1 MATDTTSNPKPFVHL
16 HVHTQYSLLDGACRT
31 KELVNR
37 AKELNQP
44 AVSITDHGCLFGV
57 VDFYTKA
64 KEAGIKPI
72 IGIEAYM
79 APGDMTDARRQRTTT
94 GVKDGGYHLLLLAAD
109 LEGYAN
115 ILKLGSIAYRE
126 GFYYKPRIDKDVLRA
141 HGKGLIATSACL
153 GGEIPSAIMK
163 DDRKRARMLAET
175 YASIFGPDRFFIEVQ
190 KHIAEQDQ
198 VNPELMD
205 LADRMGIGVVATNDV
220 HFLNEGD
227 HAPHDVLCC
236 ISTGKLVSDESRMK
250 YPTQL
255 YLKSTAEMYAAMSH
269 PKWNE
274 ACENTLRIAEMC
286 DVTLPSGKS
295 HAPVVKIGKKEGV
308 RVSGVGCREETE
320 PAKTPRSSKSETRNP
335 KPDTRHPI
343 GSTDW
348 YKDFCSQYE
357 LLPFDELNDKD
368 ITAADIKTA
377 CDTALRELTEAGA
390 IWRYGT
396 AGISQEHRDR
406 MERELKILAD
416 KNISAYF
423 LIVWD
428 FVNEARRRGIPANAR
443 GSGVG
448 TMVGYCLGL
457 SNACPIQYGLLFERF
472 TDPDRSEYP
481 DIDIDMC
488 QDGRQ
493 EIIDYVRQ
501 KYGHV
506 AQIITFGTL
515 KARAAIRDVGRVLNL
530 GLGDVDKVCK
540 LVGDGLGTTITSAL
554 EQQPDLQRL
563 HQENPQVR
571 AVLDTAKRLEGLT
584 RHAGVHA
591 AGVIIA
597 TQPLDNI
604 VPLYQPPGTDQ
615 VVTQWDGP
623 TCEKVGLLKMDFLGL
638 RTLSIIEKAK
648 SLIRATLSPEMI
660 RASVE
665 AGFGY
670 RVSGV
675 GKGTGNTDAASDSL
689 SSSKPETRNPKPDSD
704 PLDLDRLTFDDQKVL
719 DLFRRGETS
728 GVFQFESEGMR
739 GLLMGMKPDRLEDL
753 IAANALYR
761 PGPMELIPDYN
772 DRKHG
777 RAKVPGV
784 HPIVDEI
791 TAETYG
797 IMVYQEQVMLIV
809 HKLGDIPLRS
819 AYTLIKAISK
829 KQQDKINASR
839 AQFVEGSQ
847 KKGLTAKQAEDLFD
861 LILKFAGYGFNKSH
875 STGYAIVA
883 YQTAFLKTYFPVQ
896 YMAAVLTYESVSTD
910 KVVEYTNECRKVLY
924 PDPKRGRGI
933 EVKQP
938 DINLSSVGFT
948 VVFDKGETKDAS
960 HGHIRFG
967 LSAVK
972 GVGEK
977 AILKIIEAR
986 EKEGPFRSLYNFCER
1001 VDQSALNRATV
1012 EALVKCGAFDSL
1024 HGIPKRAAMVAA
1036 IEDAMKRGAQE
1047 AKLKQTGSLWG
1058 MAEESPK
1065 AAVHA
1070 DPPLPEVAPW
1080 LPVESL
1086 ANEKSVLGF
1095 FVSSHPMNEQ
1105 RDTIARFSNVTIAD
1119 IQKLSGGVEVIIG
1132 GMLTRIKTVVTKN
1145 GRSAGQKM
1153 AMIAIED
1160 PTAHIEGVAF
1170 AETYATYAPLLT
1182 TDRIV
1187 FIKGKVDRKREAPN
1201 IIVNQIID
1209 AAAAAKE
1216 LAQAVRI
1223 VLKDEGTEARRH
1235 EGTEGGTNGHGD
1247 VSGHGDFSPRADG
1260 AVFNGSLRKLK
1271 ELLRQAGGRGSAD
1284 VLLEVH
1290 QAGRVATL
1298 RVQGMRIATDNDLQ
1312 QRIETVL
1319 GAPGCCQLIGPNKLM
1334 RSPGVTTMMHDD
1346 TAARERRH
1354 APGNEDEEFC
1364 ASIDRY

>member
-1 MATDTTSNPKPFVHL
+1 MATETATTSNQKPFVHL

-31 KELVNR
+31 KELVKR
-37 AKELNQP
+37 AKELGQP

-79 APGDMTDARRQRTTT
+79 APGEMADARKQRTTT

-109 LEGYAN
+109 ATGYAN

-141 HGKGLIATSACL
+141 HSKGIIATSACL

-163 DDRKRARMLAET
+163 DDRKRAKMLAET
-175 YASIFGPDRFFIEVQ
+175 YALIFGADRFFIEVQ
-190 KHIAEQDQ
+190 KHIPEQDQ

-220 HFLNEGD
+220 HFLNQGD

-255 YLKSTAEMYAAMSH
+255 YLKSTAEMYAAMAH
-269 PKWNE
+269 PKWTE

-286 DVTLPSGKS
+286 DVTLPFGKN
-295 HAPVVKIGKKEGV
+295 HAPVVKIGKKDGCG
-308 RVSGVGCREETE
+308 VSGLGSREESDSR
-320 PAKTPRSSKSETRNP
+320 PASKLKSSIRNP
-335 KPDTRHPI
+335 TPETRHPI

-348 YKDFCSQYE
+348 YKDFCGQYE
-357 LLPFDELNDKD
+357 LSPFDELNDKA
-368 ITAADIKTA
+368 ITAAELKSR
-377 CDTALRELTEAGA
+377 CDSALRELAEAGA
-390 IWRYGT
+390 VWRYGE
-396 AGISQEHRDR
+396 AGITQSHRDR
-406 MERELKILAD
+406 LERELKILAD

-493 EIIDYVRQ
+493 AIIDYVRV

-530 GLGDVDKVCK
+530 SLGDVDKVCK
-540 LVGDGLGTTITSAL
+540 LVGDGLTTTITTAL
-554 EQQPDLQRL
+554 EQVPDLQRL

-648 SLIRATLSPEMI
+648 ALIRATLSPEVI
-660 RASVE
+660 RKTVE
-665 AGFGY
+665 EGVGF

-675 GKGTGNTDAASDSL
+675 GKDKKAGALSAPSNGSTPHPTPHTPHPSHSD
-689 SSSKPETRNPKPDSD
+689 D

-719 DLFRRGETS
+719 DLFRRGETA

-777 RAKVPGV
+777 RSKVPKV

-797 IMVYQEQVMLIV
+797 IMVYQEQVMLVV

-829 KQQDKINASR
+829 KQQDKIDSYR
-839 AQFVEGSQ
+839 EKFIEGAQ
-847 KKGLTAKQAEDLFD
+847 KKGVSQQQGADFFN

-875 STGYAIVA
+875 STGYAIIA

-948 VVFDKGETKDAS
+948 VVFDRGETRDAS

-986 EKEGPFRSLYNFCER
+986 EKEGPFKSLYNFCER

-1058 MAEESPK
+1058 MADESPK
-1065 AAVHA
+1065 AATAAV
-1070 DPPLPEVAPW
+1070 DPSLPDVAPW

-1095 FVSSHPMNEQ
+1095 FVSSHPMNDQ
-1105 RDTIARFSNVTIAD
+1105 RDAIARFANVTIAD
-1119 IQKLSGGVEVIIG
+1119 IQRLSGGVEVIIG

-1170 AETYATYAPLLT
+1170 SETYATYAPLLT

-1187 FIKGKVDRKREAPN
+1187 FIKGKVDRKRETPN
-1201 IIVNQIID
+1201 IIVNQVID
-1209 AAAAAKE
+1209 ASAAAKE

-1223 VLKDEGTEARRH
+1223 VLKDESAKITPAGDAGPGPHPDGT
-1235 EGTEGGTNGHGD
+1235 
-1247 VSGHGDFSPRADG
+1247 
-1260 AVFNGSLRKLK
+1260 VFNGALRKLK
-1271 ELLRQAGGRGSAD
+1271 ELLRQATGRGANGSE
-1284 VLLEVH
+1284 VLLEIH

-1298 RVQGMRIATDNDLQ
+1298 RVQGLRVATDGDLA

-1319 GAPGCCQLIGPNKLM
+1319 DAPGCCQLIGPPKLM
-1334 RSPGVTTMMHDD
+1334 RSPGFATMIHDES
-1346 TAARERRH
+1346 AAQSRLK
-1354 APGNEDEEFC
+1354 APVGSGDEEFC

>member
-1 MATDTTSNPKPFVHL
+1 MATDTTTTPHKPFVHL

-31 KELVNR
+31 KELVKR
-37 AKELNQP
+37 AKELGQP

-64 KEAGIKPI
+64 KDAGIKPI

-79 APGDMTDARRQRTTT
+79 APGDMTDARKQRTST
-94 GVKDGGYHLLLLAAD
+94 GVKDGGYHLLLLASN

-115 ILKLGSIAYRE
+115 ILKLSSLAYRE
-126 GFYYKPRIDKDVLRA
+126 GFYYKPRIDKDVLKA
-141 HGKGLIATSACL
+141 HSAGLIATSACL
-153 GGEIPSAIMK
+153 GGEIPSALMK
-163 DDRKRARMLAET
+163 DDRKRAKMLAET
-175 YASIFGPDRFFIEVQ
+175 YASIFGRDRFFIEVQ

-205 LADRMGIGVVATNDV
+205 LADRMGLGVVATNDV

-236 ISTGKLVSDESRMK
+236 ISTGKLVSDESRMR

-255 YLKSTAEMYAAMSH
+255 YLKSTAEMYAAMTH

-286 DVTLPSGKS
+286 DVTLPFGKN
-295 HAPVVKIGKKEGV
+295 HAPVVKIGKKEG
-308 RVSGVGCREETE
+308 
-320 PAKTPRSSKSETRNP
+320 PRDQGLGPSKKAASSLGPRPSSLGP
-335 KPDTRHPI
+335 SSPPI

-348 YKDFCSQYE
+348 YKDFCAQYE

-368 ITAADIKTA
+368 ITADELKAR
-377 CDTALRELTEAGA
+377 CDTALIELTEAGA
-390 IWRYGT
+390 IWRYGEN
-396 AGISQEHRDR
+396 GITQAHRDR

-530 GLGDVDKVCK
+530 SLGDVDKVCK

-554 EQQPDLQRL
+554 EQQPDLQLL

-648 SLIRATLSPEMI
+648 ALIRASLSPEMI
-660 RASVE
+660 RKSVE
-665 AGFGY
+665 AGIGY

-675 GKGTGNTDAASDSL
+675 GKDNGTSATERDSL
-689 SSSKPETRNPKPDSD
+689 PSPKPNTRNPKPDSD

-719 DLFRRGETS
+719 DLFRRGETG

-777 RAKVPGV
+777 RAKVPSV
-784 HPIVDEI
+784 HPIVDAI

-797 IMVYQEQVMLIV
+797 IMVYQEQVMLVV

-819 AYTLIKAISK
+819 AYTLIKAIGK
-829 KQQDKINASR
+829 KQQDKIDSYRDKFIEGAQNKGVTNAQ
-839 AQFVEGSQ
+839 AVE
-847 KKGLTAKQAEDLFD
+847 FFN

-910 KVVEYTNECRKVLY
+910 KVVEYINECRKVLY

-948 VVFDKGETKDAS
+948 VVFEKGEVKDAS

-986 EKEGPFRSLYNFCER
+986 EKEGPFKSLYNFCER

-1012 EALVKCGAFDSL
+1012 EALVKCGAFDSQ
-1024 HGIPKRAAMVAA
+1024 HGIPKRAAMVSA

-1047 AKLKQTGSLWG
+1047 ANLRQTGSLWG

-1065 AAVHA
+1065 AGAVHA

-1119 IQKLSGGVEVIIG
+1119 IQKLSGGVEVCIG

-1209 AAAAAKE
+1209 ADQAAKE
-1216 LAQAVRI
+1216 LAQGVRI
-1223 VLKDEGTEARRH
+1223 ILKDEG
-1235 EGTEGGTNGHGD
+1235 NGH
-1247 VSGHGDFSPRADG
+1247 ADG
-1260 AVFNGSLRKLK
+1260 SVFNGSLHKLK
-1271 ELLRQAGGRGSAD
+1271 ELLRQSSGRGSAD
-1284 VLLEVH
+1284 VLIEVH
-1290 QAGRVATL
+1290 QGGRVATL
-1298 RVQGMRIATDNDLQ
+1298 RVQGLRIATDNDLK

-1319 GAPGCCQLIGPNKLM
+1319 GTAGSCQLIGPPKLM
-1334 RSPGVTTMMHDD
+1334 RSPGVKTMIHDD
-1346 TAARERRH
+1346 GAARERMRT
-1354 APGNEDEEFC
+1354 PSNSEEEYC

>member
-1 MATDTTSNPKPFVHL
+1 MATDTTSNLKPFVHL

-31 KELVNR
+31 KELVKR
-37 AKELNQP
+37 AKELGQP

-64 KEAGIKPI
+64 KDAGIKPI

-79 APGDMTDARRQRTTT
+79 APGEMAEARKQRTST

-109 LEGYAN
+109 ATGYAN
-115 ILKLGSIAYRE
+115 ILKLSSLAYRE

-141 HGKGLIATSACL
+141 HSKGIIATSACL

-163 DDRKRARMLAET
+163 DDRKRAKMLAET

-190 KHIAEQDQ
+190 KHIVEQDQ

-205 LADRMGIGVVATNDV
+205 LADRMGIGIVATNDV
-220 HFLNEGD
+220 HFLNQGD

-269 PKWNE
+269 PKWTE
-274 ACENTLRIAEMC
+274 ACENTSRIAEMC
-286 DVTLPSGKS
+286 NVELPFGKN
-295 HAPVVKIGKKEGV
+295 HAPVVKIGKKV
-308 RVSGVGCREETE
+308 IAQTP
-320 PAKTPRSSKSETRNP
+320 PAAQAPPGRAPANASTISKGATDSASVDATALTLP
-335 KPDTRHPI
+335 GGASAHPI
-343 GSTDW
+343 GSTEW
-348 YKDFCSQYE
+348 YKDFCAQYE
-357 LLPFDELNDKD
+357 LLPFDELNDKA
-368 ITAADIKTA
+368 ITAAELKSR
-377 CDTALRELTEAGA
+377 CDTALRELAEAGA
-390 IWRYGT
+390 IWRYGES
-396 AGISQEHRDR
+396 GITKDHRDR
-406 MERELKILAD
+406 LERELKILAD

-530 GLGDVDKVCK
+530 PLGDVDKVCK
-540 LVGDGLGTTITSAL
+540 LVGDGLGTTLTSAL
-554 EQQPDLQRL
+554 EQVPDLQRL

-623 TCEKVGLLKMDFLGL
+623 TCEKIGLLKMDFLGL

-648 SLIRATLSPEMI
+648 ALIRQTLSPEVI
-660 RASVE
+660 RATVA
-665 AGFGY
+665 AGAPPGRARANASTINGDATASPDAKEPAPF
-670 RVSGV
+670 RVGL
-675 GKGTGNTDAASDSL
+675 D
-689 SSSKPETRNPKPDSD
+689 PHSD

-719 DLFRRGETS
+719 DLFRRGETA

-777 RAKVPGV
+777 RAKVPQV
-784 HPIVDEI
+784 HPIVDQI

-797 IMVYQEQVMLIV
+797 IMVYQEQVMLVV

-819 AYTLIKAISK
+819 AYTLIKAIGK
-829 KQQDKINASR
+829 KQQDKIDSYR
-839 AQFVEGSQ
+839 EKFIEGAQ
-847 KKGLTAKQAEDLFD
+847 KKGVTNAQAVEFFN

-948 VVFDKGETKDAS
+948 VVFEKGEVRDAS

-986 EKEGPFRSLYNFCER
+986 EKDGPHKSLYNFCER

-1058 MAEESPK
+1058 MADEPPK
-1065 AAVHA
+1065 NAVVSV
-1070 DPPLPEVAPW
+1070 DPALPNVAPW
-1080 LPVESL
+1080 LPADSL

-1095 FVSSHPMNEQ
+1095 FVSSHPMNEM
-1105 RDTIARFSNVTIAD
+1105 RDTISRYANVTIAD
-1119 IQKLSGGVEVIIG
+1119 IQRLSGGVEVIIG
-1132 GMLTRIKTVVTKN
+1132 GMLTRVKTVVTKN

-1187 FIKGKVDRKREAPN
+1187 FIKGKVDRKRESPN
-1201 IIVNQIID
+1201 IMINQIID
-1209 AAAAAKE
+1209 ASAAAKE
-1216 LAQAVRI
+1216 LAQSVRI
-1223 VLKDEGTEARRH
+1223 ILKDPGAQ
-1235 EGTEGGTNGHGD
+1235 GAPGHGD
-1247 VSGHGDFSPRADG
+1247 LSPRADG
-1260 AVFNGSLRKLK
+1260 TVFNGSLRKLK
-1271 ELLRQAGGRGSAD
+1271 ELLRQVSGRGTAE

-1290 QAGRVATL
+1290 QAGRVATM
-1298 RVQGMRIATDNDLQ
+1298 RVQGVRVTTDNDLK

-1319 GAPGCCQLIGPNKLM
+1319 GVPGCCELIGPTKLM
-1334 RSPGVTTMMHDD
+1334 RSPGFATMIHDES
-1346 TAARERRH
+1346 AQRERLVVP
-1354 APGNEDEEFC
+1354 AGGGDDEVC